1 MTGWGVGYAVAPKNI
16 VGEMVKL
23 QEFYV
28 TCATSICQRAA
39 IAALDGPQD
48 FVTNMVAEF
57 ERRRDFMYGQI
68 TKMRGMSCV
77 KPKGAF
83 YLFPNVSRTRVQRD
97 DPARDLL
104 EKYRVV
110 TARGSAFGG
119 YPDSYVRISLASS
132 MDNLKT
138 AAERM
143 LSGLGSA

>member
-1 MTGWGVGYAVAPKNI
+1 M
-16 VGEMVKL
+16 
-23 QEFYV
+23 
-28 TCATSICQRAA
+28 
-39 IAALDGPQD
+39 DGPQD

-138 AAERM
+138 SGENAQWLGLSLILKSLGPTKAEIQADSISVRQRCTEM
-143 LSGLGSA
+143 LEKFRTRIRFA